1 VPATAAG
8 MMEDPKLKDVL
19 IVAVTERH
27 SKTDLERFARS
38 LDEVCS

>member
-1 VPATAAG
+1 
-8 MMEDPKLKDVL
+8 MEAVSPDRRPEDVL

-27 SKTDLERFARS
+27 SKTDIERFARS